1 MKNNLQIKKMVG
13 LASLAAIVIVLQLI
27 ASYLPFKFFGV
38 SITLALIPIA
48 VGAIL
53 YGPKGGAVLGFVLG
67 IMVIVDPSTLAVFM
81 PHNPFMTI
89 VLCLLK
95 TTLAGFVSGIL
106 FKVLYKK
113 NFVIAA
119 GLASIIVPIVN
130 TLTFTLGALLFF
142 KDIYGPTGLEALLA
156 IIGVIWLN
164 FVVEM
169 AVNTLLA
176 PVVVQVVRIASRNFD
191 LGISLNQEDDVEIEK
206 NDYLE

>member
-1 MKNNLQIKKMVG
+1 M
-13 LASLAAIVIVLQLI
+13 
-27 ASYLPFKFFGV
+27 
-38 SITLALIPIA
+38 
-48 VGAIL
+48 
-53 YGPKGGAVLGFVLG
+53 
-67 IMVIVDPSTLAVFM
+67 
-81 PHNPFMTI
+81 
-89 VLCLLK
+89 
-95 TTLAGFVSGIL
+95 SGIL

-130 TLTFTLGALLFF
+130 TVTFTLGALLFF

-176 PVVVQVVRIASRNFD
+176 PVVVQVVKIASRNFD
-191 LGISLNQEDDVEIEK
+191 LGISIDQEEDVEIEK